1 MDPWRPL
8 LPDLSERD
16 DRDEL
21 EEPDRLLL
29 DPEEREVDELDLEL

>member
-1 MDPWRPL
+1 MGPWRPL